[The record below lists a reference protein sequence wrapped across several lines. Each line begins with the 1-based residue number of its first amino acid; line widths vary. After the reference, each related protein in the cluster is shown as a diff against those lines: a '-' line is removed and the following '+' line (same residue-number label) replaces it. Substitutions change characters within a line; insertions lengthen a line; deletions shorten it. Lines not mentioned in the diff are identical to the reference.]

1 MTESFIKEAT
11 TRTPRVELN
20 VEAGRLIIEGESY
33 PEDITVFYDPL
44 VAALKQYFKDKNRA
58 LQCVINLSYFN
69 SSSAR
74 QLMDILDIMDKNA
87 KDGSQVEVVW
97 CCDEDD
103 DITHEFAEDISKE
116 MQALRFEIRLITDD
130 HKG

>member
-1 MTESFIKEAT
+1 MTVPFIREAT

-20 VEAGRLIIEGESY
+20 HEAGQLIIEGESY

-44 VAALKQYFKDKNRA
+44 IAALKQHFTDKNA
-58 LQCVINLSYFN
+58 GLKCVINLSYFN

-74 QLMDILDIMDKNA
+74 QLMDILDIMDKHA
-87 KDGSQVEVVW
+87 KEGHPVEVVW

-116 MQALRFEIRLITDD
+116 IEAIRFEIRLITDENR
-130 HKG
+130 G